1 MFDLDEMM
9 KRAQAASDAASRQLH
24 ESMEKSRKI
33 AEQMQSDVEKEESA
47 NQQRQ
52 VEILGQMFTPE
63 TMAQMAD
70 NQDQIQAEV
79 ARQVADCAALG
90 VEGMM
95 GQLFGED
102 MGVIAAA
109 LETLSMEEDEDGEA
123 MEDEEREFDLA
134 LEQELY
140 HILEEKLSGLDALPE
155 PEPVFYDRDDARW
168 SRFGILLSGIIS
180 MLNGHELDGM
190 DVEEHIPVMEQ
201 RIVSLVRR
209 SWGINGRSELLD
221 TIRYLMQE
229 GYVLRYQ
236 LYCEAETPEAL
247 LVEDVDEEERD
258 SICRGWR
265 FVQHFKDQYHPNFL
279 LGWDVGRAAM
289 LARWGC
295 YLGWLTEGEA
305 VGILWELSQKV
316 VRGLHSWR
324 EFARSYL
331 FGGLMWKLL
340 CGDTA
345 AESYLSYLA
354 DAATDLLTGKAED
367 NEGQWKDCPWPEAC
381 RMGFQ
386 I

>member
-155 PEPVFYDRDDARW
+155 PEPVSYDRDDARW

-180 MLNGHELDGM
+180 TLNGHELDGM

-201 RIVSLVRR
+201 RIAVSY
-209 SWGINGRSELLD
+209 
-221 TIRYLMQE
+221 TH
-229 GYVLRYQ
+229 LR
-236 LYCEAETPEAL
+236 AHET
-247 LVEDVDEEERD
+247 
-258 SICRGWR
+258 
-265 FVQHFKDQYHPNFL
+265 
-279 LGWDVGRAAM
+279 
-289 LARWGC
+289 
-295 YLGWLTEGEA
+295 
-305 VGILWELSQKV
+305 
-316 VRGLHSWR
+316 
-324 EFARSYL
+324 
-331 FGGLMWKLL
+331 
-340 CGDTA
+340 
-345 AESYLSYLA
+345 
-354 DAATDLLTGKAED
+354 
-367 NEGQWKDCPWPEAC
+367 
-381 RMGFQ
+381 
-386 I
+386 